1 MGRLVVELWASLG
14 CGYGLFS
21 ERGRKVNDP
30 FPRWRC
36 DTTGW
41 RSVFFQSLSRSYRSI
56 DHGKGWFF
64 CFNPLEISTLRLLPK
79 KKKHTRHFGAILGIY
94 SLNFRGFFQP
104 WMDTSDRLVD
114 SPPPGWCI
122 TTGLQL
128 CALEWNF
135 GWFFSNEFWVER
147 CLKTWSCTVLQ
158 VKTLDFSGV
167 FLCAGLYIYCSLQKK
182 LCKF

>member
-1 MGRLVVELWASLG
+1 MLPRSTKRWLCPSCSSKRWVWWMVSWGFLWVVLQQKVRGRHWESQESQYFKVGRLVVELWASLG

-41 RSVFFQSLSRSYRSI
+41 RSVFFQSLNRSYRSI

-64 CFNPLEISTLRLLPK
+64 CFNPLEISFFQLLPK
-79 KKKHTRHFGAILGIY
+79 KKNTSFLCYFGNLF
-94 SLNFRGFFQP
+94 LKFQGRFSNHEWIP
-104 WMDTSDRLVD
+104 PIAWLKP
-114 SPPPGWCI
+114 PPPGWCI

-128 CALEWNF
+128 CASVIF
-135 GWFFSNEFWVER
+135 
-147 CLKTWSCTVLQ
+147 
-158 VKTLDFSGV
+158 
-167 FLCAGLYIYCSLQKK
+167 
-182 LCKF
+182 